1 MKKQVTAVLVAAVML
16 ICMMPR
22 LSFASEAQSGTEKT
36 EVATASMKGILASGG
51 LLESSAKKAR
61 TLSAYD
67 HSHDQEII
75 SAMENVE
82 ESLDVRGFGITTANA
97 GEIISNL
104 VNTNPQIF
112 YIEKWGWSYYSSG
125 EVVELRFTYD
135 DSVENIRTKQKKVD
149 QAVEE
154 ALESVDTS
162 SMTEEEIAL
171 AFHDYLAANIAY
183 DYDNLQNS
191 TLPEYA
197 YDIYG
202 AFVEKKAVCQGY
214 ALAYMYLLQK
224 ENISCGIAS
233 SQAANHAWN
242 VIEIDGNWYHADAT
256 WDDPV
261 YDNLGRVMH
270 NYFLISTDTLL
281 SDEAKK
287 SDYITETPITESYQE
302 ATDKSLEDEFWTN
315 SETVI
320 HYYDENWYYADKDE
334 FKIVKY
340 HYSQKNEETLLQD
353 DYIWRV
359 VGSNISYYPGNF
371 SRMAG
376 VGSQLYYTTPT
387 EIYKMNLDNGESL
400 NVYSP
405 DCTDGYLYG
414 LGIQDDMLAYVVKAT
429 PNSDATETVLKTNI
443 NIKHTHSWKEISRTE
458 ATCMNDGEIIQKC
471 EECGME
477 RTAIIPAT
485 KDISGYKLSL
495 SQSNYEYDGTE
506 KQPEITLKDGD
517 ATVPAQNYTVRYIN
531 SDGIGTA
538 SASVTGTNGY
548 KGTVEESYVISHTQH
563 KWDEGTVMVKPTCLN
578 KGERQYAC
586 VYSKVCKATKK
597 EEISPTGSIADCTLT
612 LSQSS
617 YEYDGNSKSPTV
629 TLKDGE
635 RVIPADNYTMRY
647 IDNNLP
653 GDAFVELTGKNGLT
667 GTIRG
672 EFKIIHT
679 QHKWSEGRRV
689 KEPTCM
695 QEGKIEYHC
704 LLNDICRETKTEPI
718 PATKDI
724 SGCKL
729 VLSQISVIY
738 NGKAQ
743 KPGVSLYDGTQKIP
757 VSVYRI
763 NYENNINVGTAKI
776 DLEGIGDYTG
786 SVTGSF
792 TIRKAGTAISA
803 AGSYTKTYGSGA
815 FSLGATAASGGKL
828 SYKSSDTKVAAVS
841 SDGRVTL
848 KGPGRATITITAAAT
863 ASYNGAT
870 KRVTITVKPKKTAG
884 LKVKKGKKRMTVRW
898 KRDSKATGYQI
909 TYAQNKKF
917 KKGKKNITVRKN
929 KTTKKTIKKLKA
941 GKTYYVKV
949 RAYKNAGKTK
959 LYGSYSGVK
968 KVKIR

>member
-1 MKKQVTAVLVAAVML
+1 MKKRVTAVLVAAVML
-16 ICMMPR
+16 ICMTPR

-36 EVATASMKGILASGG
+36 EVATASMEGILASGG
-51 LLESSAKKAR
+51 LLESPAKKAR

-67 HSHDQEII
+67 HSHDQEIV

-82 ESLDVRGFGITTANA
+82 ESLDVKGFGITTTNVE
-97 GEIISNL
+97 EIISNL

-112 YIEKWGWSYYSSG
+112 YIEKWGWSSYSS
-125 EVVELRFTYD
+125 EVVELNFVYD
-135 DSVENIRTKQKKVD
+135 DSVENIRAKQKQVD
-149 QAVEE
+149 RAVEE

-183 DYDNLQNS
+183 DKDNFQNN

-224 ENISCGIAS
+224 ENIPCGIAS
-233 SQAANHAWN
+233 SDAANHAWN
-242 VIEIDGNWYHADAT
+242 VIEIDGKWYHADAT
-256 WDDPV
+256 WDDPT

-458 ATCMNDGEIIQKC
+458 ATCMNDGKIIQKC

-477 RTAIIPAT
+477 GTEIIPAT
-485 KDISGYKLSL
+485 KDISG
-495 SQSNYEYDGTE
+495 
-506 KQPEITLKDGD
+506 
-517 ATVPAQNYTVRYIN
+517 
-531 SDGIGTA
+531 
-538 SASVTGTNGY
+538 
-548 KGTVEESYVISHTQH
+548 
-563 KWDEGTVMVKPTCLN
+563 
-578 KGERQYAC
+578 
-586 VYSKVCKATKK
+586 
-597 EEISPTGSIADCTLT
+597 
-612 LSQSS
+612 
-617 YEYDGNSKSPTV
+617 
-629 TLKDGE
+629 
-635 RVIPADNYTMRY
+635 
-647 IDNNLP
+647 
-653 GDAFVELTGKNGLT
+653 
-667 GTIRG
+667 
-672 EFKIIHT
+672 
-679 QHKWSEGRRV
+679 
-689 KEPTCM
+689 
-695 QEGKIEYHC
+695 
-704 LLNDICRETKTEPI
+704 CR
-718 PATKDI
+718 
-724 SGCKL
+724 L
-729 VLSQISVIY
+729 VLSQTSVIY

-743 KPGVSLYDGTQKIP
+743 RPGGSLYDGTQKIP
-757 VSVYRI
+757 VSAYRI
-763 NYENNINVGTAKI
+763 NYENNTNVGTAKI

-786 SVTGSF
+786 NVTGSF

-803 AGSYTKTYGSGA
+803 AGSYTKNYGSGA
-815 FSLGATAASGGKL
+815 FSLGATVASGGKL

-884 LKVKKGKKRMTVRW
+884 LKVKKGKKRMTVSW
-898 KRDSKATGYQI
+898 KRDKKATGYQL

-917 KKGKKNITVRKN
+917 KKGRKNITISKN
-929 KTTKKTIKKLKA
+929 KTTKKTVKKLKA
-941 GKTYYVKV
+941 KKTYYVKV
-949 RAYKNAGKTK
+949 RAYKSVGKTK
-959 LYGSYSGVK
+959 LYGAYSGVK
-968 KVKIR
+968 KVKTR

>member
-1 MKKQVTAVLVAAVML
+1 MKKRVTAVLVATVML
-16 ICMMPR
+16 ICMTPQ
-22 LSFASEAQSGTEKT
+22 LSFASEAQNSTEKT
-36 EVATASMKGILASGG
+36 EVATASMEGILASGG
-51 LLESSAKKAR
+51 LLESPAKKAR

-67 HSHDQEII
+67 HSHDQEIV

-97 GEIISNL
+97 GEIVSNL

-125 EVVELRFTYD
+125 EVVELSFTYD
-135 DSVENIRTKQKKVD
+135 DSVENIRAKQKQVD

-183 DYDNLQNS
+183 DKDNFQNN

-224 ENISCGIAS
+224 ENIPCGIAS
-233 SQAANHAWN
+233 SDAANHAWN
-242 VIEIDGNWYHADAT
+242 VIEIDGKWYHADAT
-256 WDDPV
+256 WDDPT

-302 ATDKSLEDEFWTN
+302 ATDKSFEDEFWTN

-320 HYYDENWYYADKDE
+320 HYYDKNWYYADKDE

-340 HYSQKNEETLLQD
+340 HYSQKTEETLLQD

-359 VGSNISYYPGNF
+359 IGSSSGYYSGNF
-371 SRMAG
+371 SRLAG
-376 VGSQLYYTTPT
+376 VGNQLYYTTPT

-429 PNSDATETVLKTNI
+429 PNSDGTETVLKTNI

-477 RTAIIPAT
+477 KTEIIPAT
-485 KDISGYKLSL
+485 KDISGC
-495 SQSNYEYDGTE
+495 E
-506 KQPEITLKDGD
+506 
-517 ATVPAQNYTVRYIN
+517 
-531 SDGIGTA
+531 
-538 SASVTGTNGY
+538 
-548 KGTVEESYVISHTQH
+548 
-563 KWDEGTVMVKPTCLN
+563 
-578 KGERQYAC
+578 
-586 VYSKVCKATKK
+586 
-597 EEISPTGSIADCTLT
+597 
-612 LSQSS
+612 
-617 YEYDGNSKSPTV
+617 
-629 TLKDGE
+629 
-635 RVIPADNYTMRY
+635 
-647 IDNNLP
+647 
-653 GDAFVELTGKNGLT
+653 
-667 GTIRG
+667 
-672 EFKIIHT
+672 
-679 QHKWSEGRRV
+679 
-689 KEPTCM
+689 
-695 QEGKIEYHC
+695 
-704 LLNDICRETKTEPI
+704 
-718 PATKDI
+718 
-724 SGCKL
+724 L
-729 VLSQISVIY
+729 VLSQTSVIY

-743 KPGVSLYDGTQKIP
+743 RPGVSLYDGTQKMP
-757 VSVYRI
+757 VSAYRI
-763 NYENNINVGTAKI
+763 NYENNTNVGTAKI

-786 SVTGSF
+786 NVTGSF

-803 AGSYTKTYGSGA
+803 AGSYTKNYGSGA
-815 FSLGATAASGGKL
+815 FSLGATVASGGKL

-884 LKVKKGKKRMTVRW
+884 LKVKKGKKRMTVSW
-898 KRDSKATGYQI
+898 KRDKKATGYQL

-917 KKGKKNITVRKN
+917 KKGKKNITISKN

-941 GKTYYVKV
+941 KKAYYVKV
-949 RAYKNAGKTK
+949 RAYKSVGKTK
-959 LYGSYSGVK
+959 LYGAYSGVK

>member
-1 MKKQVTAVLVAAVML
+1 MKKRVTAVLVAAVML
-16 ICMMPR
+16 ICMTPR

-36 EVATASMKGILASGG
+36 EVATASMEGILASGG
-51 LLESSAKKAR
+51 LLESPAKKAR

-67 HSHDQEII
+67 HSHDAEIV
-75 SAMENVE
+75 SAMENLE

-97 GEIISNL
+97 GEIIKNL
-104 VNTNPQIF
+104 VNTNPQLF
-112 YIEKWGWSYYSSG
+112 YIEQWGWSYYSNG
-125 EVVELRFTYD
+125 EVVGLNFVYD
-135 DSVENIRTKQKKVD
+135 DSVENIRAKQKQVD
-149 QAVEE
+149 RAVEE

-171 AFHDYLAANIAY
+171 AWHDYLAANIAY
-183 DYDNLQNS
+183 DYDNLQNN

-242 VIEIDGNWYHADAT
+242 VIEIDGKWYHADAT

-302 ATDKSLEDEFWTN
+302 ATDKSFEDEFWTN

-320 HYYDENWYYADKDE
+320 HYYDKNWYYADKDE

-353 DYIWRV
+353 DYIWREI
-359 VGSNISYYPGNF
+359 GSSSGYYPGNF

-387 EIYKMNLDNGESL
+387 EIYKMDLDTTDISK
-400 NVYSP
+400 VYSP
-405 DCTDGYLYG
+405 DYTDGYLYG

-429 PNSDATETVLKTNI
+429 PNSDGTETVLKTNI

-477 RTAIIPAT
+477 GTEIIPAT
-485 KDISGYKLSL
+485 KDISG
-495 SQSNYEYDGTE
+495 
-506 KQPEITLKDGD
+506 
-517 ATVPAQNYTVRYIN
+517 
-531 SDGIGTA
+531 
-538 SASVTGTNGY
+538 
-548 KGTVEESYVISHTQH
+548 
-563 KWDEGTVMVKPTCLN
+563 
-578 KGERQYAC
+578 
-586 VYSKVCKATKK
+586 
-597 EEISPTGSIADCTLT
+597 
-612 LSQSS
+612 
-617 YEYDGNSKSPTV
+617 
-629 TLKDGE
+629 
-635 RVIPADNYTMRY
+635 
-647 IDNNLP
+647 
-653 GDAFVELTGKNGLT
+653 
-667 GTIRG
+667 
-672 EFKIIHT
+672 
-679 QHKWSEGRRV
+679 
-689 KEPTCM
+689 
-695 QEGKIEYHC
+695 
-704 LLNDICRETKTEPI
+704 CR
-718 PATKDI
+718 
-724 SGCKL
+724 L
-729 VLSQISVIY
+729 VLSQTSVIY

-743 KPGVSLYDGTQKIP
+743 RPGVSLYDGTQKIP
-757 VSVYRI
+757 VSAYRI
-763 NYENNINVGTAKI
+763 NYENNTNVGTAKI

-786 SVTGSF
+786 NVTGSF

-870 KRVTITVKPKKTAG
+870 KRVTITVKPKKTTG
-884 LKVKKGKKRMTVRW
+884 LKVKKGKKRMTVSW
-898 KRDSKATGYQI
+898 KRDKKATGYQL

-917 KKGKKNITVRKN
+917 KKGRKNITISKN
-929 KTTKKTIKKLKA
+929 KTTKKTVKKLKA
-941 GKTYYVKV
+941 KKTYYVKV
-949 RAYKNAGKTK
+949 RAYKSVGKTK
-959 LYGSYSGVK
+959 LYGAYSGVK
-968 KVKIR
+968 KVKTR

>member
-1 MKKQVTAVLVAAVML
+1 MKKRVTAVLVAAVML
-16 ICMMPR
+16 ICMTPR

-36 EVATASMKGILASGG
+36 EVATASMEGILASGG
-51 LLESSAKKAR
+51 LLESPAKKAR

-67 HSHDQEII
+67 NSHDQEIV

-82 ESLDVRGFGITTANA
+82 ESLDVKGFGITTTNVE
-97 GEIISNL
+97 EIISNL

-112 YIEKWGWSYYSSG
+112 YIEKWGWSSYSS
-125 EVVELRFTYD
+125 EVVGLNFVYD
-135 DSVENIRTKQKKVD
+135 DSVENIRAKQKQVD
-149 QAVEE
+149 RAVEE

-183 DYDNLQNS
+183 DKDNFQNN

-224 ENISCGIAS
+224 ENIPCGIAS
-233 SQAANHAWN
+233 SDAANHAWN
-242 VIEIDGNWYHADAT
+242 VIEIDGKWYHADAT
-256 WDDPV
+256 WDDPT

-315 SETVI
+315 SETMI

-458 ATCMNDGEIIQKC
+458 ATCMNDGKIIQKC

-477 RTAIIPAT
+477 RTEIIPAT
-485 KDISGYKLSL
+485 KDISG
-495 SQSNYEYDGTE
+495 
-506 KQPEITLKDGD
+506 
-517 ATVPAQNYTVRYIN
+517 
-531 SDGIGTA
+531 
-538 SASVTGTNGY
+538 
-548 KGTVEESYVISHTQH
+548 
-563 KWDEGTVMVKPTCLN
+563 
-578 KGERQYAC
+578 
-586 VYSKVCKATKK
+586 
-597 EEISPTGSIADCTLT
+597 
-612 LSQSS
+612 
-617 YEYDGNSKSPTV
+617 
-629 TLKDGE
+629 
-635 RVIPADNYTMRY
+635 
-647 IDNNLP
+647 
-653 GDAFVELTGKNGLT
+653 
-667 GTIRG
+667 
-672 EFKIIHT
+672 
-679 QHKWSEGRRV
+679 
-689 KEPTCM
+689 
-695 QEGKIEYHC
+695 
-704 LLNDICRETKTEPI
+704 CR
-718 PATKDI
+718 
-724 SGCKL
+724 L
-729 VLSQISVIY
+729 VLSQTSVIY

-743 KPGVSLYDGTQKIP
+743 RPGVSLYDGTQKIP
-757 VSVYRI
+757 VSAYRI
-763 NYENNINVGTAKI
+763 NYENNTNVGTAKI

-786 SVTGSF
+786 NVTGSF

-884 LKVKKGKKRMTVRW
+884 LKVKKGKKRMTVSW
-898 KRDSKATGYQI
+898 KRDKKATGYQL

-917 KKGKKNITVRKN
+917 KKGRKNITISKN
-929 KTTKKTIKKLKA
+929 KTTKKTVKKLKA
-941 GKTYYVKV
+941 KKTYYVKV
-949 RAYKNAGKTK
+949 RAYKSVGKTK
-959 LYGSYSGVK
+959 LYGAYSGVK
-968 KVKIR
+968 KVKTR

>member
-1 MKKQVTAVLVAAVML
+1 MKKRVTAVLVAAVML
-16 ICMMPR
+16 ICMTPR

-36 EVATASMKGILASGG
+36 EVATASMEGILASGG
-51 LLESSAKKAR
+51 LLESPAKKAR

-67 HSHDQEII
+67 HSHDQEIV

-82 ESLDVRGFGITTANA
+82 ESLDVKGFGITTTNVE
-97 GEIISNL
+97 EIISNL

-112 YIEKWGWSYYSSG
+112 YIEKWGWSYYSNG
-125 EVVELRFTYD
+125 EVVGLNFVYD
-135 DSVENIRTKQKKVD
+135 DSVENIRAKQKQVD
-149 QAVEE
+149 RAVEE

-183 DYDNLQNS
+183 DKDNFQNN

-224 ENISCGIAS
+224 ENIPCGIAS
-233 SQAANHAWN
+233 SDAANHAWN
-242 VIEIDGNWYHADAT
+242 VIEIDGKWYHADAT
-256 WDDPV
+256 WDDPT

-359 VGSNISYYPGNF
+359 IGSSSGYYSGNF
-371 SRMAG
+371 SRLAG
-376 VGSQLYYTTPT
+376 VGNQLYYTTPT

-429 PNSDATETVLKTNI
+429 PNSDGTETVLKTNI

-458 ATCMNDGEIIQKC
+458 ATCMNDGKIIQKC

-477 RTAIIPAT
+477 GTEIIPAT
-485 KDISGYKLSL
+485 KDISG
-495 SQSNYEYDGTE
+495 
-506 KQPEITLKDGD
+506 
-517 ATVPAQNYTVRYIN
+517 
-531 SDGIGTA
+531 
-538 SASVTGTNGY
+538 
-548 KGTVEESYVISHTQH
+548 
-563 KWDEGTVMVKPTCLN
+563 
-578 KGERQYAC
+578 
-586 VYSKVCKATKK
+586 
-597 EEISPTGSIADCTLT
+597 
-612 LSQSS
+612 
-617 YEYDGNSKSPTV
+617 
-629 TLKDGE
+629 
-635 RVIPADNYTMRY
+635 
-647 IDNNLP
+647 
-653 GDAFVELTGKNGLT
+653 
-667 GTIRG
+667 
-672 EFKIIHT
+672 
-679 QHKWSEGRRV
+679 
-689 KEPTCM
+689 
-695 QEGKIEYHC
+695 
-704 LLNDICRETKTEPI
+704 CR
-718 PATKDI
+718 
-724 SGCKL
+724 L
-729 VLSQISVIY
+729 VLSQTSVIY

-743 KPGVSLYDGTQKIP
+743 RPGVSLYDGTQKIP
-757 VSVYRI
+757 VSAYRI
-763 NYENNINVGTAKI
+763 NYENNTNVGTAKI

-786 SVTGSF
+786 NVTGSF

-803 AGSYTKTYGSGA
+803 AGSYTKNYGSGA

-884 LKVKKGKKRMTVRW
+884 LKVKKGKKRMTVSW
-898 KRDSKATGYQI
+898 KRDKKATGYQL

-917 KKGKKNITVRKN
+917 KKGRKNITISKN
-929 KTTKKTIKKLKA
+929 KTTKKTVKKLKA
-941 GKTYYVKV
+941 KKTYYVKV
-949 RAYKNAGKTK
+949 RAYKSVGKTK
-959 LYGSYSGVK
+959 LYGAYSGVK
-968 KVKIR
+968 KVKTR

>member
-302 ATDKSLEDEFWTN
+302 ATDKSFEDEFWTN
-315 SETVI
+315 SRAMI
-320 HYYDENWYYADKDE
+320 HYYDKNWYYADKDE

-359 VGSNISYYPGNF
+359 IGSSSGYYSGNF

-376 VGSQLYYTTPT
+376 VGNQLYYTTPT
-387 EIYKMNLDNGESL
+387 EIYRMNLDNGESL
-400 NVYSP
+400 KVYSP

-429 PNSDATETVLKTNI
+429 PNSDGTETVLKTNI

-458 ATCMNDGEIIQKC
+458 ATCMNDGKIIQKC

-477 RTAIIPAT
+477 
-485 KDISGYKLSL
+485 
-495 SQSNYEYDGTE
+495 
-506 KQPEITLKDGD
+506 
-517 ATVPAQNYTVRYIN
+517 
-531 SDGIGTA
+531 
-538 SASVTGTNGY
+538 
-548 KGTVEESYVISHTQH
+548 
-563 KWDEGTVMVKPTCLN
+563 
-578 KGERQYAC
+578 
-586 VYSKVCKATKK
+586 
-597 EEISPTGSIADCTLT
+597 
-612 LSQSS
+612 
-617 YEYDGNSKSPTV
+617 
-629 TLKDGE
+629 
-635 RVIPADNYTMRY
+635 
-647 IDNNLP
+647 
-653 GDAFVELTGKNGLT
+653 
-667 GTIRG
+667 
-672 EFKIIHT
+672 
-679 QHKWSEGRRV
+679 
-689 KEPTCM
+689 
-695 QEGKIEYHC
+695 
-704 LLNDICRETKTEPI
+704 KTEII

-729 VLSQISVIY
+729 VLSQTSVIY

-743 KPGVSLYDGTQKIP
+743 RPGVSLYDGTQKIP
-757 VSVYRI
+757 VSAYRI
-763 NYENNINVGTAKI
+763 NYENNTNVGTAKI

-786 SVTGSF
+786 NVTGSF

-803 AGSYTKTYGSGA
+803 AGSYTKNYGSGA

-884 LKVKKGKKRMTVRW
+884 LKVKKGKKRMTVSW
-898 KRDSKATGYQI
+898 KRDKKATGYQL

-917 KKGKKNITVRKN
+917 KKGRKNITISKN
-929 KTTKKTIKKLKA
+929 KTTKKTVKKLKA
-941 GKTYYVKV
+941 KKTYYVKV
-949 RAYKNAGKTK
+949 RAYKSVGKTK
-959 LYGSYSGVK
+959 LYGAYSGVK
-968 KVKIR
+968 KVKTR